1 LPLFT
6 QSFVGAARLAT
17 LLAPK
22 DLAATASGLHSRCR
36 EIVASFDGLREM
48 AAMGHVPALRSTEAN
63 GRCGG
68 RLPSFVRVFF

>member
-1 LPLFT
+1 MLDRRQLTPRSCEL
-6 QSFVGAARLAT
+6 VGAARLAT

-48 AAMGHVPALRSTEAN
+48 AAMGA
-63 GRCGG
+63 
-68 RLPSFVRVFF
+68 